1 MTDHG
6 NPETCREYCSCVET
20 DLCET
25 VVVLSSDGLNSFLIC
40 IPVAGTP
47 VGQVAPGETAG
58 GPSSMGLVSPLS
70 FNAD

>member
-1 MTDHG
+1 MFIR
-6 NPETCREYCSCVET
+6 ETE
-20 DLCET
+20 
-25 VVVLSSDGLNSFLIC
+25 VVLSSDGVNSFLTC